1 MHSSSSWKGKPWVI
15 KSSGSFL
22 AALQI
27 YTSFSYANLFLK
39 MQNNIAIFVNVYKSM
54 YHCLWAL
61 WKENIVCGWRR
72 RRNLLCIDEKGP
84 CPIFYWNI
92 WEYKLWNYLLSND
105 CWLVSFFFLFLAGIP
120 STGYNSKQALLHFLS
135 TFSIFA
141 PFINQSSLSSRR
153 IQRMLLSMR
162 SIKKRKVNVSV

>member
-1 MHSSSSWKGKPWVI
+1 MHSPSSWNGKPWVI
-15 KSSGSFL
+15 KSSGSSL

-39 MQNNIAIFVNVYKSM
+39 MQNKIAIFVNVYKSM

-84 CPIFYWNI
+84 CSNFLL
-92 WEYKLWNYLLSND
+92 KYLRIQTLELPFVK
-105 CWLVSFFFLFLAGIP
+105 WLLTCKFFVFFLAGIP
-120 STGYNSKQALLHFLS
+120 STGCNSKQALIHFFS

-141 PFINQSSLSSRR
+141 PFINQSWCVLQGEYKECS
-153 IQRMLLSMR
+153 
-162 SIKKRKVNVSV
+162 